1 MKRMA
6 AGALKAQRL
15 AVMDEVLRKGEAALI
30 PQHGKPVAKL
40 AAEDNPV
47 DDVFVFMT
55 G

>member
-30 PQHGKPVAKL
+30 PQHGKSVAKRV
-40 AAEDNPV
+40 AADNPV
-47 DDVFVFMT
+47 DNVFGFMT
-55 G
+55 A